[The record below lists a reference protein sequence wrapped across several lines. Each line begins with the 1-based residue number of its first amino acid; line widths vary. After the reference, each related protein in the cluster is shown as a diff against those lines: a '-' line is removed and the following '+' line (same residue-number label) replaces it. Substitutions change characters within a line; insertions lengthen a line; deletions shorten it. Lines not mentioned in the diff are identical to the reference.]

1 MASFDL
7 SGRIA
12 LVTGGGTGIGL
23 GIARALAACGA
34 RVILAGRR
42 EAVVKESADQLNA
55 AGGQAEAIGLDVA
68 RRPRSARRSRIVQ
81 ARHGRLD
88 ILVNSAG
95 TNRRKPTLE
104 YDEASWDIV
113 VDTNLKGAFFCSQA
127 AALLMKTHGYG
138 RIINIGSLAAQFAQP
153 MQSGYASSKAGMHQ
167 LTQGHGH
174 RAGAVR
180 DHGQRDRARALP
192 DAAERAPV
200 QRPRLDPP
208 EISRIPMGR
217 GGDVKDLGGVA
228 VFLSSPASEYVTGQ
242 VISVDGGLSTGN

>member
-1 MASFDL
+1 MVNFDVR
-7 SGRIA
+7 GRLA

-23 GIARALAACGA
+23 GIARALSECGA

-42 EAVVKESADQLNA
+42 ESVVKESADQLNA
-55 AGGQAEAIGLDVA
+55 AGGQAEAVGLDVA
-68 RRPRSARRSRIVQ
+68 QRAQIREVFADVE

-104 YDEASWDIV
+104 YDEESWDIV

-127 AALLMKTHGYG
+127 AALLMKPHGYG

-167 LTQGHGH
+167 LTKVM
-174 RAGAVR
+174 AVELAPFGITVNAIAPGPFR
-180 DHGQRDRARALP
+180 TPLSERLFSDP
-192 DAAERAPV
+192 DWVR
-200 QRPRLDPP
+200 RN
-208 EISRIPMGR
+208 ISRIPMGR
-217 GGDVKDLGGVA
+217 GGDVKDLGGLA
-228 VFLSSPASEYVTGQ
+228 VFLSSPASEYITGQ

>member
-1 MASFDL
+1 MVSFDV

-23 GIARALAACGA
+23 GIARALAECGA

-42 EAVVKESADQLNA
+42 EAVVKEAADQLSA
-55 AGGQAEAIGLDVA
+55 AGGQAEAIALDVA
-68 RRPRSARRSRIVQ
+68 HVGPIREAFADIQ

-104 YDEASWDIV
+104 YDEESWDIV

-127 AALLMKTHGYG
+127 AAGLMKPHGYG
-138 RIINIGSLAAQFAQP
+138 RIINIGSLAAMFAQP

-167 LTQGHGH
+167 LTKVM
-174 RAGAVR
+174 AVELAPFGITVNAIAPGPFR
-180 DHGQRDRARALP
+180 TPLSERLFSDP
-192 DAAERAPV
+192 DWIR
-200 QRPRLDPP
+200 RN
-208 EISRIPMGR
+208 ISRIPMGR
-217 GGDVKDLGGVA
+217 GGDVKDLGGLA
-228 VFLSSPASEYVTGQ
+228 VFLGSSASEYITGQ

>member
-1 MASFDL
+1 MVNFDV

-23 GIARALAACGA
+23 GIARALSECGA
-34 RVILAGRR
+34 RVVLAGRR
-42 EAVVKESADQLNA
+42 EAVVKEAAEQLCA
-55 AGGQAEAIGLDVA
+55 AGGQAEAVGLDVA
-68 RRPRSARRSRIVQ
+68 RPGQIREVFADVQ
-81 ARHGRLD
+81 ARYGRVD

-104 YDEASWDIV
+104 YDEESWDIV

-127 AALLMKTHGYG
+127 AATLMKPHGYG

-167 LTQGHGH
+167 LTKVM
-174 RAGAVR
+174 AVELAPLGITVNAIAPGPFR
-180 DHGQRDRARALP
+180 TPLS
-192 DAAERAPV
+192 ER
-200 QRPRLDPP
+200 LFSDP
-208 EISRIPMGR
+208 EWIRRNISRIPMGR
-217 GGDVKDLGGVA
+217 GGEVQDIAGLA
-228 VFLSSPASEYVTGQ
+228 VFLSSPASEYITGQ